1 MLERV
6 PEFTGV
12 LVPVQSI
19 VFGCERSVEMV
30 VDDGKVTSA
39 PSPGRIPLRV
49 PRVVY
54 VQRQIGP
61 ADPAQVGEGG
71 LVPALNVVVVGG
83 LIQQLESDNV
93 RDGSEEGGEE
103 AQGEGGGAEVGI
115 GGKELGLAGR
125 VAAVRL
131 WG

>member
-1 MLERV
+1 M
-6 PEFTGV
+6 
-12 LVPVQSI
+12 LVPVQRI
-19 VFGCERSVEMV
+19 VFGCERPVEMV
-30 VDDGKVTSA
+30 VDDGKVSSA

-83 LIQQLESDNV
+83 FI
-93 RDGSEEGGEE
+93 
-103 AQGEGGGAEVGI
+103 
-115 GGKELGLAGR
+115 
-125 VAAVRL
+125 
-131 WG
+131 